1 MANELEITTTYSA
14 KGIVVGRC
22 WNFQLAGYNTVNFT
36 GFNSEEELTEFVL
49 SNLKENK
56 GIDAGMGFER
66 MLVVAL
72 NIKETHKT
80 MIGNREF
87 THEFIH
93 NPVILSVDDIT
104 ENDYIDAMDII
115 DTWFLS

>member
-1 MANELEITTTYSA
+1 MANEITTTFSA

-49 SNLKENK
+49 TNLKENK

-80 MIGNREF
+80 MLGNREF
-87 THEFIH
+87 IHEFMH
-93 NPVILSVDDIT
+93 DMVILSVDDIT
-104 ENDYIDAMDII
+104 EDNYIDAMDII
-115 DTWFLS
+115 DVWFLS